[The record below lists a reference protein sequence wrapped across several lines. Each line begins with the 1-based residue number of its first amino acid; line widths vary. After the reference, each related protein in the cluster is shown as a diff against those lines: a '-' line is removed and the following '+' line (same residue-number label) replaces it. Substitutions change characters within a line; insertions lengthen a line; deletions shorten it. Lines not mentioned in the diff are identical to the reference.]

1 MKKLF
6 SLILV
11 LSLLLAGCGG
21 AAPAETVPAQTAAPE
36 TTEAA
41 ATEPVLGSAPVNLTF
56 WHSASDEAGVL
67 MDKYIAEFNASNPYG
82 ITVKGIYQGQYSD
95 ATTLLKT
102 LLSAENYSE
111 LPDVMQMDATGKMTY
126 VNSGKAFTTQDA
138 LAAYPQPGFLED
150 YLPTALTNWQF
161 AGTQL
166 GLPFATST
174 TVTYYNAD
182 LLSAAG

>member
-1 MKKLF
+1 MKKRTIG
-6 SLILV
+6 LISALLAV
-11 LSLLLAGCGG
+11 LLLAGCGG
-21 AAPAETVPAQTAAPE
+21 AAPAETAPAQTAVPE

-67 MDKYIAEFNASNPYG
+67 MDKYIADFNASNPYG

-126 VNSGKAFTTQDA
+126 VHRAVRIRQRTGNKCSFEFFVHIINN
-138 LAAYPQPGFLED
+138 L
-150 YLPTALTNWQF
+150 
-161 AGTQL
+161 
-166 GLPFATST
+166 
-174 TVTYYNAD
+174 
-182 LLSAAG
+182 